1 MKKFLN
7 VVKIF
12 AVLLLVVGCGNTIT
26 QSVTQKLAGK
36 YVMYDSDGRKFSITL
51 EEPESKDDTSG
62 NASFYMGNREK
73 EYYGSYEVYESS
85 KTVVISYDDGWSKNS
100 TKELNYDL
108 ENDTLSLEHSNGY
121 GVGVY
126 EKQ

>member
-1 MKKFLN
+1 MRRVLKVLN
-7 VVKIF
+7 VFLI
-12 AVLLLVVGCGNTIT
+12 LLLVVGCTT
-26 QSVTQKLAGK
+26 SQSVTQKLAGK

-73 EYYGSYEVYESS
+73 EYYGSYEVYEKS
-85 KTVVISYDDGWSKNS
+85 KTIVVSYDEGWSKNS
-100 TKELNYDL
+100 TKELSYDL
-108 ENDTLSLEHSNGY
+108 ENNTLSLEHSNGY

>member
-26 QSVTQKLAGK
+26 QSVTQKLAGE
-36 YVMYDSDGRKFSITL
+36 YVNYDNNGKEDYSIIL
-51 EEPESKDDTSG
+51 EDPESNDDTSG
-62 NASFYMGNREK
+62 NVTFNMGNGK
-73 EYYGSYEVYESS
+73 HVYYGSYEVYESS
-85 KTVVISYDDGWSKNS
+85 KTVVIDYDEGYIRNS
-100 TKELNYDL
+100 TKKLTYDL
-108 ENDTLSLEHSNGY
+108 ENNTLTLKHSNHEY
-121 GVGVY
+121 VF